1 LSSLFIGRCEQLILK
16 TIAHVEAD
24 KDPRYMKFGLFGFLR
39 KPVHRLS
46 VRVEKLAVWLRR
58 AGGTDADSPGDE
70 AAAAFHAY
78 QELVENAHDVIYT
91 HDLEG
96 HFTSLNRAGE
106 QITGYTRAEAAQMSV
121 LQIVSP
127 AYQDQICGMIARQF
141 ADEAKTP
148 CSLEILAKD
157 GRKVMLEVSPRLVLK
172 DGQAVGVQGIARDVT
187 QRRHLEEQLA
197 HAQRMEAIG
206 HLAGGVAHDFN
217 NLLTVVTG
225 YSELVLRRLDAESPV
240 RQEIEQIKKAG
251 ERATTLTRQLLAF
264 SRKQMLQPRVLDL
277 NAVLS
282 DVEHLLRRLI
292 GENIQL
298 TMVLGP
304 DLKRVKADPG
314 QMEQIIM
321 NLAVNARD
329 AMPQGGMLTVGTA
342 NVVLDDDY
350 ANQHVDVKP
359 GQYVMLA
366 VSDTGIGMDDHT
378 RSHIFEPFFTTKV
391 KGKGTGMG
399 LSTVYGI
406 VKQSGGYV
414 WVYSEPNQGST
425 FKIYLPRIDD
435 PIETQDAANLAEE
448 LSAGVETVL
457 LVEDEEAVR
466 SLVCKVLR
474 ASGYTVLESLNPAD
488 ALRIAREHP
497 DPIHLLLT
505 DVVMPQMSGREVA
518 NQVIVLRPSTKV
530 LFISGYTDDAI
541 VHHGVL
547 DPKTAF
553 LHKPFSPDALARK
566 VREVLDNSSQ

>member
-1 LSSLFIGRCEQLILK
+1 MTFELF
-16 TIAHVEAD
+16 V
-24 KDPRYMKFGLFGFLR
+24 FLR

-46 VRVEKLAVWLRR
+46 ARVEKLAAWLRR
-58 AGGTDADSPGDE
+58 AGRTDADGLRDE
-70 AAAAFHAY
+70 AAAAFHDY
-78 QELVENAHDVIYT
+78 QELVENANDVIYT

-121 LQIVSP
+121 LQIVAP
-127 AYQDQICGMIARQF
+127 AYQEQIRQMIARRF
-141 ADEAKTP
+141 ADEPNTP

-157 GRKVMLEVSPRLVLK
+157 GRKVVLEVSPRLVLK

-225 YSELVLRRLDAESPV
+225 YSELMLRRLGAESPV

-282 DVEHLLRRLI
+282 DVERLLRRLI

-342 NVVLDDDY
+342 NVVLDEDY
-350 ANQHVDVKP
+350 ASQHVDVQP

-366 VSDTGIGMDDHT
+366 VSDTGIGMDDHI

-406 VKQSGGYV
+406 VKQSGGYI

-425 FKIYLPRIDD
+425 FKIYLPRVDD
-435 PIETQDAANLAEE
+435 PIETQEAANLADE
-448 LSAGVETVL
+448 LPTGAETVL

-466 SLVCKVLR
+466 SLVCRVLR

-488 ALRIAREHP
+488 ALRMAREHP

-518 NQVIVLRPSTKV
+518 NHVIVLRPSTKV

-553 LHKPFSPDALARK
+553 LHKPFSPDDLARK
-566 VREVLDNSSQ
+566 VREVLDNSSR

>member
-1 LSSLFIGRCEQLILK
+1 
-16 TIAHVEAD
+16 
-24 KDPRYMKFGLFGFLR
+24 MKFGMFGFLR

-58 AGGTDADSPGDE
+58 AGGTDADGPGDE

-127 AYQDQICGMIARQF
+127 AYQDQIRGMIARQF

-187 QRRHLEEQLA
+187 QRRHLEEQLT

-225 YSELVLRRLDAESPV
+225 YSELVLRRLGAESPV

>member
-1 LSSLFIGRCEQLILK
+1 
-16 TIAHVEAD
+16 
-24 KDPRYMKFGLFGFLR
+24 MKFGMFGFLR

-58 AGGTDADSPGDE
+58 AGGTDADGPGDE

-127 AYQDQICGMIARQF
+127 AYQDQIRGMIARQF

-187 QRRHLEEQLA
+187 QRRHLEEQLT

-225 YSELVLRRLDAESPV
+225 YSELVLRRLSAESPV

-282 DVEHLLRRLI
+282 DVERLLKRLI

>member
-1 LSSLFIGRCEQLILK
+1 
-16 TIAHVEAD
+16 
-24 KDPRYMKFGLFGFLR
+24 MKFGLFGFLR

-46 VRVEKLAVWLRR
+46 VHVEKLAVWLRR
-58 AGGTDADSPGDE
+58 LGGTDADDSGDE

-127 AYQDQICGMIARQF
+127 AYQDQIRGMIARQF

-157 GRKVMLEVSPRLVLK
+157 GRKVLLEVSPRLVLK
-172 DGQAVGVQGIARDVT
+172 DGQAVGMQGIARDVT

-225 YSELVLRRLDAESPV
+225 YSELVLRRLGAESPV

-282 DVEHLLRRLI
+282 DVERLLRRLI

-406 VKQSGGYV
+406 VKQSGGYI

-448 LSAGVETVL
+448 LPAGVETVL

-497 DPIHLLLT
+497 NPIHLLLT

>member
-1 LSSLFIGRCEQLILK
+1 
-16 TIAHVEAD
+16 
-24 KDPRYMKFGLFGFLR
+24 MKFGLFGFLR

-58 AGGTDADSPGDE
+58 AVGTDADSPGDE

>member
-1 LSSLFIGRCEQLILK
+1 
-16 TIAHVEAD
+16 
-24 KDPRYMKFGLFGFLR
+24 MKFGLFGFLR

-225 YSELVLRRLDAESPV
+225 YSELVLRRLGAESPV

>member
-1 LSSLFIGRCEQLILK
+1 
-16 TIAHVEAD
+16 
-24 KDPRYMKFGLFGFLR
+24 
-39 KPVHRLS
+39 
-46 VRVEKLAVWLRR
+46 
-58 AGGTDADSPGDE
+58 
-70 AAAAFHAY
+70 
-78 QELVENAHDVIYT
+78 
-91 HDLEG
+91 
-96 HFTSLNRAGE
+96 
-106 QITGYTRAEAAQMSV
+106 MSV

-127 AYQDQICGMIARQF
+127 AYQDQIRGMIARQF

-225 YSELVLRRLDAESPV
+225 YSELVLRRLGAESPV

>member
-1 LSSLFIGRCEQLILK
+1 
-16 TIAHVEAD
+16 
-24 KDPRYMKFGLFGFLR
+24 MKFGMFGFLR

-127 AYQDQICGMIARQF
+127 AYQDQIRGMIARQF

-187 QRRHLEEQLA
+187 QRRHLEEQLT

-225 YSELVLRRLDAESPV
+225 YSELVLRRLGAESPV

>member
-1 LSSLFIGRCEQLILK
+1 
-16 TIAHVEAD
+16 
-24 KDPRYMKFGLFGFLR
+24 MKFGMFGFLR

-58 AGGTDADSPGDE
+58 AGGTDADGPGDE

-127 AYQDQICGMIARQF
+127 AYQDQIRGMIARQF

-187 QRRHLEEQLA
+187 QRRHLEEQLT

-225 YSELVLRRLDAESPV
+225 YSELVLRRLSAESPV

>member
-1 LSSLFIGRCEQLILK
+1 
-16 TIAHVEAD
+16 
-24 KDPRYMKFGLFGFLR
+24 
-39 KPVHRLS
+39 
-46 VRVEKLAVWLRR
+46 LRR
-58 AGGTDADSPGDE
+58 LGGTDAAGLRDE

-78 QELVENAHDVIYT
+78 QELVENANDIIYT
-91 HDLEG
+91 HDLDG

-121 LQIVSP
+121 LEIVAP
-127 AYQDQICGMIARQF
+127 AYQQQIRQMIASRF
-141 ADEAKTP
+141 AGEAKTP
-148 CSLEILAKD
+148 CALEILAKD
-157 GRKVMLEVSPRLVLK
+157 GRKVLLEVSPRLVLR

-197 HAQRMEAIG
+197 QAQRMEAIG

-225 YSELVLRRLDAESPV
+225 YSELVLRRLGADSPV
-240 RQEIEQIKKAG
+240 RPEIEQIKRAG

-298 TMVLGP
+298 AMVLGP

-329 AMPQGGMLTVGTA
+329 AMPEGGTLTIGTA

-350 ANQHVDVKP
+350 ANQHVDVQP
-359 GQYVMLA
+359 GEYVMLA
-366 VSDTGIGMDDHT
+366 VSDTGIGMDAHT
-378 RSHIFEPFFTTKV
+378 RAHIFEPFFTTKV

-406 VKQSGGYV
+406 VKQSGGYI
-414 WVYSEPNQGST
+414 WAYSEPNQGST
-425 FKIYLPRIDD
+425 FKIYLPRVDE
-435 PIETQDAANLAEE
+435 PVEMHEAGSLADE
-448 LSAGVETVL
+448 LPTGTETVL

-474 ASGYTVLESLNPAD
+474 ASGYTVLESLHPSD

-497 DPIHLLLT
+497 SPIHLLVT

-518 NQVIVLRPSTKV
+518 NQVTLVRPSTKV

-547 DPKTAF
+547 DPDTAF

-566 VREVLDNSSQ
+566 VREVLDNSS

>member
-1 LSSLFIGRCEQLILK
+1 
-16 TIAHVEAD
+16 
-24 KDPRYMKFGLFGFLR
+24 MKFGMFGFLR

-58 AGGTDADSPGDE
+58 AGGTDADGPGDE

-127 AYQDQICGMIARQF
+127 AYQDQIRGMIARQF

-225 YSELVLRRLDAESPV
+225 YSELVLRRLSAESPV

>member
-16 TIAHVEAD
+16 TIAHFEAD

-58 AGGTDADSPGDE
+58 AVGTDADSPGDE